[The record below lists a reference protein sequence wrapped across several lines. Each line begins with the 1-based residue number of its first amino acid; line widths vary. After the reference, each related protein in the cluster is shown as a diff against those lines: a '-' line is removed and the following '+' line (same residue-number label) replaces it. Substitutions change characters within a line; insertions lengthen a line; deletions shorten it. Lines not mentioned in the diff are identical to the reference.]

1 METLELKRIINNQN
15 HTITLSDDE
24 LERAYRIMERRYLDE
39 DFANYLAD
47 EIQNPNCHFHSGHLE
62 EFPELTEW
70 LCNNFDSIFDA
81 NMAHNDL
88 ITLAIRSLE
97 DASLTPTFFNELAV
111 LAPAF
116 CDGTEKNVYHCEEK
130 CPSYYHCSNITK
142 ADDRSKKWELLGS
155 YISMHNN
162 GTCSCHDTPEAFCP
176 AKKYL
181 SQEWDIHDYFHYTD
195 GMEDSYS

>member
-1 METLELKRIINNQN
+1 METLKLKRIINNQN

-39 DFANYLAD
+39 DFANYLTD
-47 EIQNPNCHFHSGHLE
+47 EIQNPDCHFHSGHLE

-116 CDGTEKNVYHCEEK
+116 CCGTEKNVYHCEEK
-130 CPSYYHCSNITK
+130 CPSYYHYSNITK

>member
-1 METLELKRIINNQN
+1 METLKLKRIINNQN

-162 GTCSCHDTPEAFCP
+162 GICSCHDIPEAFCP

-181 SQEWDIHDYFHYTD
+181 SQEWTIHDFFHYTD
-195 GMEDSYS
+195 SMEDSYS